1 MNQKQ
6 AQDMYFGKAS
16 TWADDLRDRVAQSQK
31 RYQMAFFASMGAN
44 ALMVTAVAVL
54 AHYQTVVP
62 LMVHH
67 YDNGVTVVSPMKE
80 RVSLTDRSQIESDL
94 VRYVL
99 NRESYDASSY
109 RVQYELVSL
118 LSNNVTAQEYER
130 EQNKSNAH
138 SPIAS
143 LGNTHTRT
151 VHVYSVHFID
161 DEAENEKGDYQDHHQ
176 VAEVVFQ
183 LTDTEKLTGKSTQ
196 TPYTAL
202 ISWRYT
208 TAPESPYLRW
218 QNWDGFEVTRY
229 SKQLQHVEASES

>member
-1 MNQKQ
+1 
-6 AQDMYFGKAS
+6 
-16 TWADDLRDRVAQSQK
+16 
-31 RYQMAFFASMGAN
+31 MGLN
-44 ALMVTAVAVL
+44 ALMVTAVTVL

-67 YDNGVTVVSPMKE
+67 YDHGVTVVSPMKE
-80 RVSLTDRSQIESDL
+80 RVNVVDRAQIESDL

-99 NRESYDASSY
+99 HREAYDASSY
-109 RVQYELVSL
+109 RAQYELVNL
-118 LSNNVTAQEYER
+118 LSNNVTAHEYER
-130 EQNKSNAH
+130 EQNKSNPH
-138 SPIAS
+138 SPIAL

-161 DEAENEKGDYQDHHQ
+161 DALENKNDTNQDHHA

-183 LTDTEKLTGKSTQ
+183 LTDTEKLSGKSTQ

-202 ISWRYT
+202 MSWRYT
-208 TAPESPYLRW
+208 SAPESPYLRW